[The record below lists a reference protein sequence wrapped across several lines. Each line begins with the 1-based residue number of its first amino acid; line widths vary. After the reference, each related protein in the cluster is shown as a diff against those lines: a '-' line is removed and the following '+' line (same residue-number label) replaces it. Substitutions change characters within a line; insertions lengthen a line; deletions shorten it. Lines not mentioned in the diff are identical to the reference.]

1 MKSMDQEQLEEK
13 VDEVV
18 DVKPTIENKSKKL
31 FIKGI
36 VSGVGVIAGVAIVA
50 GAVVGYRSPDT
61 FPFATRCLSA
71 IHAPAAFVGGS
82 MISWND
88 IKTDSDALSL
98 YLSNSGAPESEY
110 TGDVFRTRILHRQ
123 MLTLA
128 AEKMANDLGI
138 TISDEQLNKELDEIN
153 AASGGKEKV
162 EADIKKNFGWSIEQY
177 RDRVVRSMLVL
188 QELQKKLLADEKF
201 IEPAKTGAE
210 AALVQVKSGK
220 DFAVVAKEVSQDSSA
235 ATGGDLGFMKPGQT
249 VPEFDKVLFS
259 MKRGEVSGL
268 IKTQFGYHI
277 IKVEELK
284 KDRAGKVTEVRARH
298 ILIKF
303 PSVVLEIQ
311 KWLDGASIYQF
322 MHTTV
327 PGRVDSAVGAGQK

>member
-1 MKSMDQEQLEEK
+1 MEHDELEHK
-13 VDEVV
+13 VDETVV
-18 DVKPTIENKSKKL
+18 TEAVTENKSKKL

-36 VSGVGVIAGVAIVA
+36 TSSIGVLAGVAIVA
-50 GAVVGYRSPDT
+50 GAIVGYRSPDT

-71 IHAPAAFVGGS
+71 IHAPAALVGGS

-128 AEKMANDLGI
+128 AEKMAADLGI
-138 TISDEQLNKELDEIN
+138 TISEEVLNKELDEIN

-188 QELQKKLLADEKF
+188 QELQKKLLADETF
-201 IEPAKTGAE
+201 TAPAKTAAE
-210 AALVQVKSGK
+210 AALAEVKGGK
-220 DFAVVAKEVSQDSSA
+220 DFAAVAKEVSQDSSA
-235 ATGGDLGFMKPGQT
+235 GTGGDLGFMKPGQT
-249 VPEFDKVLFS
+249 VPEFDKVMFA
-259 MKRGEVSGL
+259 MKRGEVSDL
-268 IKTQFGYHI
+268 VRTEFGYHI
-277 IKVEELK
+277 IKVEEIK

-311 KWLDGASIYQF
+311 KWLDKASIYQF

-327 PGRVDSAVGAGQK
+327 PGRVDSAAETAQN